1 MSRSGSDTL
10 QLHANSSLQI
20 NFAQRACIHHASN
33 SEQLKQF
40 HQLKHGM
47 IGQECLTIPCNVAR
61 CFNYNL
67 LTSFSAVNVIKL
79 PFFSTGFPLDVV
91 DMVGSLSS
99 PGSHF
104 SA

>member
-1 MSRSGSDTL
+1 MSWNEQIR
-10 QLHANSSLQI
+10 QQHIFRLHANSSPQI
-20 NFAQRACIHHASN
+20 SFAQKACIRHASN

-67 LTSFSAVNVIKL
+67 LSVVNVVKL
-79 PFFSTGFPLDVV
+79 LFFQQVFPWML
-91 DMVGSLSS
+91 LTWL
-99 PGSHF
+99 
-104 SA
+104 AL